1 VVAVLG
7 GALLLAGGAPA
18 APREAGP
25 ALLTHIRDV
34 RALSPEQAARG
45 YPVRLQ
51 GTVTY
56 LDEDWP
62 SGLVVHD
69 GTAGQF
75 VLYAGPYLET
85 HPRLDLHAGDRIEVE
100 GHTVRG
106 GFAPNVMPS
115 LVRRLGKGSLPQP
128 RRLPYTQLVTGRYDC
143 EYVEIAGIGRRAWM
157 NEPPADDLF
166 LEVAVE
172 GGMVRASL
180 RDVKPG
186 DVDRFLD
193 ARVRLRGNVG
203 ALFGQAGQLRGVS
216 LLAGRTRDVQVDEA
230 APDPFTLPV
239 RPLSSLFRYSAEG
252 EVGRRIRV
260 RGVVTGERTGAA
272 VEVSDF
278 TTNTKYR
285 DVRHVLYVQDATGAA
300 RVETSQANGLRP
312 GDLLDVAGFPVIS
325 PTRPR
330 LNDAV
335 HRRLGFAPPPA
346 PAPLLAARPLVPERD
361 GELVTAQALVLG
373 VIAGPAEHTLVLQ
386 LGEAPFS
393 AVLEAV
399 PGTPGPAPLARASLV
414 SVTGVYTYQAG
425 PPPSFQVLLRSPA
438 DVVLIS
444 AGPWWTRRHT
454 AVVAVIVFLVLAAA
468 GLWIRMITNRHRLE
482 RAQDQAVLA
491 ERNRLARE
499 LHDTVEQGLAG
510 ITLQLEAVG
519 GSLEASPAAA
529 RQALGVARDMAQYSM
544 EEARRSVQDLRSQAL
559 QERDVAAALRDLAQ
573 RMTAGTT
580 LRADVHVS
588 GAPRP
593 LPATVEHHLFRIGV
607 EALTN
612 AIRHSGARRVDIELR
627 FGGADTLLVVRD
639 DGSGF
644 APAPDALSGAHFGL
658 RGIRERVDKLGG
670 TLDLESQ
677 AGQGTRLA
685 VCVPAAGGDAGVEQ
699 Q

>member
-1 VVAVLG
+1 V
-7 GALLLAGGAPA
+7 PDT
-18 APREAGP
+18 GP

-34 RALSPEQAARG
+34 RALSAEQAARG
-45 YPVRLQ
+45 FPVRLE

-62 SGLVVHD
+62 SGLIVHD

-75 VLYAGPYLET
+75 VLYAQPYLSA
-85 HPRLDLHAGDRIEVE
+85 HPRLPLHAGDRIEVE

-106 GFAPNVMPS
+106 GFAPNVLPS
-115 LVRRLGKGSLPQP
+115 LVRRLGPGRLPEP

-143 EYVEIAGIGRRAWM
+143 EYVEIAGIGRRAWL
-157 NEPPADDLF
+157 NEPPAGGLF

-172 GGMVRASL
+172 GGIVRASL
-180 RDVKPG
+180 RDVKAG
-186 DVDRFLD
+186 DAERFLD

-216 LLAGRTRDVQVDEA
+216 LLAGRTRDVIVEEE
-230 APDPFTLPV
+230 APDPFALPA
-239 RPLSSLFRYSAEG
+239 RPLSSLFLYSAEG

-260 RGVVTGERTGAA
+260 RGVVTAERAGAA

-278 TTNTKYR
+278 TTNTTFR
-285 DVRHVLYVQDATGAA
+285 DVRHVLYVQDDTGAA
-300 RVETSQANGLRP
+300 RVETSQATGLRP
-312 GDLLDVAGFPVIS
+312 GDLVDVAGFPAIS
-325 PTRPR
+325 PTRP
-330 LNDAV
+330 LLGDAI
-335 HRRLGFAPPPA
+335 HRRLGSSPLPA
-346 PAPLLAARPLVPERD
+346 PAALPAERPLLPERD
-361 GELVTAQALVLG
+361 AELVSARAVVLG
-373 VIAGPAEHTLVLQ
+373 VIAGPGEHTLVLQ
-386 LGEAPFS
+386 MGGTPFS
-393 AVLEAV
+393 AVLDV
-399 PGTPGPAPLARASLV
+399 GPGAPGLGELSRGSLIAL
-414 SVTGVYTYQAG
+414 TGIYSYQVG

-444 AGPWWTRRHT
+444 RGPWWTRRHT
-454 AVVAVIVFLVLAAA
+454 AVVAVIVLLGLAAA
-468 GLWIRMITNRHRLE
+468 VLWVRMIKSRHRLE

-519 GSLEASPAAA
+519 GSLDDSPAAA
-529 RQALGVARDMAQYSM
+529 REALDVAREMVQYSM

-559 QERDVAAALRDLAQ
+559 HERDVAEALRDLAR
-573 RMTAGTT
+573 RMTTGTT
-580 LRADVHVS
+580 LQAAVHVT
-588 GAPRP
+588 GDPRP

-612 AIRHSGARRVDIELR
+612 AIRHSGASRVEIELR
-627 FGGADTLLVVRD
+627 FGGDGTLLVVRD
-639 DGSGF
+639 DGSGITHPPS
-644 APAPDALSGAHFGL
+644 AATGEHFGL

-670 TLDLESQ
+670 TLDLQCS

-685 VCVPAAGGDAGVEQ
+685 VRVPAAAGLEHR
-699 Q
+699 